1 MKDRKKRISPMEQLL
16 VASTL
21 SITLFGSMSAMAV
34 DPDET
39 PDEQAIEADSDRIFL
54 FEKRKWKVT
63 KKGKIKVCP
72 GVFIEGDCVD
82 GFTGPE
88 LIGIPANATKL
99 KKHLKAELNDANFR
113 IDKKTVLPNGE
124 LYVFVTFK

>member
-72 GVFIEGDCVD
+72 GVFIEVIAWTDLPVPSLL
-82 GFTGPE
+82 GF
-88 LIGIPANATKL
+88 
-99 KKHLKAELNDANFR
+99 
-113 IDKKTVLPNGE
+113 LPMQPSS
-124 LYVFVTFK
+124 KSI